1 MYLLADYNLKQKEI
15 PKAIKF
21 YLNDLRINYKR
32 FNSWAG
38 LALAKANQLD
48 EKVRWADT
56 RETNLL
62 KRAELTLYCFERAIT
77 CSDKSIDQVQ
87 AIYIEYGGI
96 AYWMHSYWSNH
107 LREISENTDISGKA
121 VTELEKME
129 LLQRREDLLLTSEK
143 CYVEAQRLI
152 SNQDEWIV
160 TFMQAKVSEKKLLL
174 GLIETKNRYAVLGEI
189 FTLYTETGSI
199 LNSIGAKYPKKIT
212 YKLNQSGYA
221 LESLEVFFRIH
232 VFAEKLCTGKYGFE
246 LSETE
251 MCLVRS
257 HLENVCLSSDFA
269 KNYGWR
275 PKKFE
280 TESRNLKSQI
290 LVRVSE
296 AYKLAII
303 RFPHNLKGLHRL
315 AKIYARKLVPI
326 EEELLT
332 KHVDPVKNLL
342 GFEQNPLFG
351 KSSLGLD
358 AYNKDF
364 QGIFHNRN
372 KSNIFNGIWRLPHD
386 EIDRPGSFPKH
397 MYRVVKLSIEH
408 GFADNFNDNS
418 KFAESKLTISKLLV
432 EFYQGL
438 LKKPDPKKR
447 YIKEPD
453 RMKCVDLCMKEIL
466 KRLKLISDA
475 CRTRFEITKDA
486 KFMEGT
492 REALSNI
499 ELLAK
504 DAKYGK
510 EVQNAMINV
519 VGSLM
524 FAIGQPVKDE
534 SQLTFGMVKQVL
546 GLLKNQQV

>member
-1 MYLLADYNLKQKEI
+1 
-15 PKAIKF
+15 
-21 YLNDLRINYKR
+21 
-32 FNSWAG
+32 
-38 LALAKANQLD
+38 
-48 EKVRWADT
+48 
-56 RETNLL
+56 
-62 KRAELTLYCFERAIT
+62 
-77 CSDKSIDQVQ
+77 
-87 AIYIEYGGI
+87 
-96 AYWMHSYWSNH
+96 
-107 LREISENTDISGKA
+107 
-121 VTELEKME
+121 
-129 LLQRREDLLLTSEK
+129 
-143 CYVEAQRLI
+143 
-152 SNQDEWIV
+152 
-160 TFMQAKVSEKKLLL
+160 LL
-174 GLIETKNRYAVLGEI
+174 GLIETKNRYSVLGEI

-221 LESLEVFFRIH
+221 LESLEVFYRIH

-251 MCLVRS
+251 MFLVRS
-257 HLENVCLSSDFA
+257 HLENVCLTSDFA
-269 KNYGWR
+269 KNYNWK
-275 PKKFE
+275 PKKME
-280 TESRNLKSQI
+280 TENRNLKSQI

-315 AKIYARKLVPI
+315 AKLYARKLVPI
-326 EEELLT
+326 EQELIS
-332 KHVDPVKNLL
+332 KNVDPVKNLL

-408 GFADNFNDNS
+408 GFADNFNDNL
-418 KFAESKLTISKLLV
+418 KFTESKLSISKLLV

-453 RMKCVDLCMKEIL
+453 RMKCVDYCMKEIL

-475 CRTRFEITKDA
+475 CRTRLEITKDA
-486 KFMEGT
+486 RFMEAT
-492 REALSNI
+492 KEALSNI
-499 ELLAK
+499 EILAK

-510 EVQNAMINV
+510 EVQAGMINV